1 MAVTAASE
9 YRLVREVR
17 LRPVPLWLSHL
28 LFRLSPDVY
37 QWRRLSRQEAV
48 SMLDAV
54 EDAVRHS
61 PAVYRRHRSPLP
73 EIYQVTRGEA
83 GIRVSRGGHDA
94 FVFRLQRRSVSAHG
108 PIFL

>member
-1 MAVTAASE
+1 MAATAVSE

-17 LRPVPLWLSHL
+17 LRPVPSWLSHL

-37 QWRRLSRQEAV
+37 QWRRLSHQEAAA
-48 SMLDAV
+48 MLDAV
-54 EDAVRHS
+54 EAAVRRS

-83 GIRVSRGGHDA
+83 GIRVGRGGLDA
-94 FVFRLQRRSVSAHG
+94 FAFRLQRRSASAQG